1 MKGPV
6 MHNKTKSNPVLIGLL
21 LIILGVVFLSDSF
34 HFIRFGY
41 LISHWWPLI
50 LIGIGLYKLNQ
61 RANGGGIALIIIG
74 SLFLL
79 SELNI
84 FSWHQISRLWPLAL
98 IIAGIALL
106 LKRTT
111 PSPDSGI
118 DFTGSSEMDIEI
130 NTIFS
135 STHKQLTSQQF
146 RGGEIN
152 AIFGD
157 IKLDLRSVK
166 LAPEG
171 GTLNADAIFGSI
183 TIFVS
188 PGMALEMHSS
198 EFLGSIENRAVS
210 AQIDPKLKIKAEAI
224 FGSIRISN

>member
-1 MKGPV
+1 
-6 MHNKTKSNPVLIGLL
+6 
-21 LIILGVVFLSDSF
+21 
-34 HFIRFGY
+34 
-41 LISHWWPLI
+41 
-50 LIGIGLYKLNQ
+50 
-61 RANGGGIALIIIG
+61 
-74 SLFLL
+74 
-79 SELNI
+79 
-84 FSWHQISRLWPLAL
+84 
-98 IIAGIALL
+98 
-106 LKRTT
+106 
-111 PSPDSGI
+111 
-118 DFTGSSEMDIEI
+118 MDIEI

-198 EFLGSIENRAVS
+198 EFLGSLENRAVF
-210 AQIDPKLKIKAEAI
+210 AQIDPKLKIKAAA
-224 FGSIRISN
+224 